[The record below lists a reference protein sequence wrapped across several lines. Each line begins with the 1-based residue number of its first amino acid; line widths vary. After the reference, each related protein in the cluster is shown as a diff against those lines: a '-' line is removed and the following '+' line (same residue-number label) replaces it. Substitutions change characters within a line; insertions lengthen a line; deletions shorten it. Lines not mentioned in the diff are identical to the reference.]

1 MISFQLIFAAV
12 LKEVNKQNPLI
23 IVSMFNNLTE
33 RLESA
38 FKNIKGEARITDLNI
53 ANTVKDI
60 RRALIDADVNYKI
73 AKEFTDRIKD
83 RALGSK
89 VLNAIS
95 PGQLMVKIV
104 QDELTEL
111 MGGEEAELNITGN
124 PAVILIAGLQGS
136 GKTTFSAKLANF
148 LKTQKGK
155 SPLLVAADIY
165 RPAAIDQ
172 LMVLGEQ
179 IKVDVYSERET
190 KNVVAIVQNAIKEA
204 RGKNKNVV
212 IIDTAGR
219 LAIDEAMMTEVANIK
234 NAVDPNEIL
243 FVVDSMTGQ
252 DAVNTAKAFND
263 RLDFSG
269 AVLTKL
275 DGDTR
280 GGAALSIKYTVHK
293 PIKFVSSG
301 EKLDTL
307 DVFYPDRMAQRILG
321 MGDITTLV
329 EKAQAQFDEAQA
341 KKLEKKIR
349 RNQFDFQDFLEQL
362 QQIKNMGS
370 LKDIMGMIPG
380 MGKAI
385 KDIDIS
391 DDAFKG
397 VEAIINSMT
406 PYERANPDS
415 INQSRRSR
423 IAKGSGKDIAE
434 VNAFMKQFDQMR
446 QMMKMMNKM
455 PLGRMPGM
463 PGMRR

>member
-1 MISFQLIFAAV
+1 
-12 LKEVNKQNPLI
+12 
-23 IVSMFNNLTE
+23 MFNNLTE

-38 FKNIKGEARITDLNI
+38 FKNIKGEARVTDLNI
-53 ANTVKDI
+53 ANTIKDI

-73 AKEFTDRIKD
+73 AKEFTDKVKEK
-83 RALGSK
+83 AMGSK
-89 VLNAIS
+89 VINAIS

-104 QDELTEL
+104 KDELTEL
-111 MGGEEAELNITGN
+111 MGGDEAVFNITGN

-136 GKTTFSAKLANF
+136 GKTTFSGKLANY
-148 LKTQKGK
+148 LKTKKGK

-179 IKVDVYSERET
+179 IGVEVYSEREN
-190 KNVVAIVQNAIKEA
+190 KDAVSIALNAIKEA
-204 RGKNKNVV
+204 RSKNKNVV

-219 LAIDEAMMTEVANIK
+219 LAVDEVMMTEVANIK
-234 NAVDPNEIL
+234 AAVKPGETL

-252 DAVNTAKAFND
+252 DAVNTAKTFNE

-269 AVLTKL
+269 VVLTKL

-280 GGAALSIKYTVHK
+280 GGAALSIKYTVEK

-301 EKLDTL
+301 EKPDTL

-329 EKAQAQFDEAQA
+329 EKAQAQFDEVEA

-349 RNQFDFQDFLEQL
+349 KNQFDFQDFMEQL
-362 QQIKNMGS
+362 QQIKKMGNI
-370 LKDIMGMIPG
+370 KDLMGMIPG

-385 KDIDIS
+385 KDVDIS
-391 DDAFKG
+391 DDSFKG
-397 VEAIINSMT
+397 VEAMISSMT

-415 INQSRRSR
+415 ITQSRRNR
-423 IAKGSGKDIAE
+423 IAKGSGKDMTE
-434 VNAFMKQFDQMR
+434 VNAFMKQFEQMK

-455 PLGRMPGM
+455 PMGKMPGM
-463 PGMRR
+463 KK